1 MTTSVK
7 LNTQTGVPLY
17 QQILV
22 ILRNQI
28 TSGDLVAGD
37 KIMGET
43 ELCEAFNVS
52 RITAQRALNEL
63 ASQGFVER
71 KQGQGTSV
79 ASNAVRAVAEPMRA
93 TLDGLFENVGHI
105 GRTTTVR
112 VLKSGYVPA
121 PKNIAARLDVTKG
134 DPVLH
139 AVRVR
144 DLSGQPMSLLNTW
157 VPSHIGAL
165 IEGQDMSA
173 TPLLILLEEVGVQV
187 ASATQNLSATV
198 ADAITAGAVGVAA
211 GAPLID
217 VRRVVFD
224 TSGKPVEFIKILYR
238 PELYSFE
245 MSMRRVERESGKAWQ
260 NAELAR

>member
-1 MTTSVK
+1 
-7 LNTQTGVPLY
+7 
-17 QQILV
+17 
-22 ILRNQI
+22 
-28 TSGDLVAGD
+28 
-37 KIMGET
+37 
-43 ELCEAFNVS
+43 
-52 RITAQRALNEL
+52 
-63 ASQGFVER
+63 
-71 KQGQGTSV
+71 
-79 ASNAVRAVAEPMRA
+79 
-93 TLDGLFENVGHI
+93 
-105 GRTTTVR
+105 
-112 VLKSGYVPA
+112 
-121 PKNIAARLDVTKG
+121 
-134 DPVLH
+134 
-139 AVRVR
+139 
-144 DLSGQPMSLLNTW
+144 MSLLNTW

-198 ADAITAGAVGVAA
+198 ADATTAGAVGVTA

-238 PELYSFE
+238 PELYTFQ